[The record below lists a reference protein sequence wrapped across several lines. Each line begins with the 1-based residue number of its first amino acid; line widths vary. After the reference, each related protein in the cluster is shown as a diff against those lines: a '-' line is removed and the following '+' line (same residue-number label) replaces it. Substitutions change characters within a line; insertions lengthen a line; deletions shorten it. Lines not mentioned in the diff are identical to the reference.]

1 MDLLIFI
8 YLTTTTRQLEILEK
22 LSRLFSFFYF
32 LDKIRPEIMFSDVLT
47 IKEAFLEYKDVS
59 FSKSKKSDFL
69 APAEIS
75 SRRRNPEEAL

>member
-22 LSRLFSFFYF
+22 LSRLFSFYF

>member
-22 LSRLFSFFYF
+22 LSRLFSFFSF
-32 LDKIRPEIMFSDVLT
+32 LDKIRPEVMFSDVLT

-59 FSKSKKSDFL
+59 FSKSKKSDFI
-69 APAEIS
+69 APAGIS

>member
-1 MDLLIFI
+1 
-8 YLTTTTRQLEILEK
+8 
-22 LSRLFSFFYF
+22 
-32 LDKIRPEIMFSDVLT
+32 MFSDVLT
-47 IKEAFLEYKDVS
+47 IKEAFLEYKNVS